1 MSSAFI
7 ERTCIF
13 SPLKQ
18 VYLFANISFNVMYE
32 ENPLFLNVSFL
43 SATNDVSK
51 KLVVKHFTLVAELPP
66 QRYVSGTPAL
76 GLGVFLFVANYKI
89 HNIFK
94 E

>member
-7 ERTCIF
+7 ERICIF

-32 ENPLFLNVSFL
+32 ENLFFLNVSFW
-43 SATNDVSK
+43 SATNGVSK

-66 QRYVSGTPAL
+66 QRYASDTPAL
-76 GLGVFLFVANYKI
+76 IFDCYRNWKI
-89 HNIFK
+89 
-94 E
+94 

>member
-13 SPLKQ
+13 SPLKH
-18 VYLFANISFNVMYE
+18 VYLLLNISFNVMYE
-32 ENPLFLNVSFL
+32 ENPFFLNVSFW
-43 SATNDVSK
+43 SATNGVSK

-76 GLGVFLFVANYKI
+76 GCKFIYTEI
-89 HNIFK
+89 S
-94 E
+94 